1 MYEFTEYEKE
11 IFCKSAKTI
20 VKKGHLTFK
29 ALLKFIGSQNH
40 KKDLKI
46 LRLLVQLELLT
57 KHRTDTYELTSKG
70 RLFAIGEC
78 GWFRERYG
86 MFP

>member
-1 MYEFTEYEKE
+1 MHEFTEYEKE
-11 IFCKSAKTI
+11 IFCRSAKTI

-29 ALLKFIGSQNH
+29 ALLRFIIFQNH

-46 LRLLVQLELLT
+46 LKLLVQLGLLA

-70 RLFAIGEC
+70 RLFAISEC
-78 GWFRERYG
+78 EWFRERYC
-86 MFP
+86 

>member
-1 MYEFTEYEKE
+1 MHDFTEYEMD
-11 IFCKSAKTI
+11 IFCKVAKTI
-20 VKKGHLTFK
+20 NKKGHLTLK
-29 ALLKFIGSQNH
+29 ALLRFIGSQSH

-46 LRLLVQLELLT
+46 LKTFFQLELLK

-78 GWFRERYG
+78 EWFKQRY
-86 MFP
+86 

>member
-1 MYEFTEYEKE
+1 MHEFTEYNKE
-11 IFCKSAKTI
+11 IFCKTAKII
-20 VKKGHLTFK
+20 VRKGHLTFK
-29 ALLKFIGSQNH
+29 AILKFIGSQNQ

-46 LRLLVQLELLT
+46 LGLLVKLGLLK

-78 GWFRERYG
+78 EWFKQKYK
-86 MFP
+86 